1 MPLRNVLLKTLQFD
15 NVLIFLAFT
24 LRNSFFK
31 VSPQSISVTYLA
43 ISNAFSVVRIL
54 FKVRLKC
61 SSLSRTRCFLCSLNE
76 NYSFS
81 CLALSWVIL
90 HLQVFMTEIIFNEI
104 INILLLQ
111 KCAFHGCYSYIFF
124 NTAWEYM
131 QIRCQVWFR
140 RLVVCNQVLQFTY
153 FNIWLRNRKTKKQ
166 FQSPLLLLQNIDG
179 SFYLWEE
186 RFSVF
191 IQKWHWNLYL

>member
-1 MPLRNVLLKTLQFD
+1 MYWFSWHL
-15 NVLIFLAFT
+15 FL
-24 LRNSFFK
+24 K
-31 VSPQSISVTYLA
+31 VSPQSISVVHLA
-43 ISNAFSVVRIL
+43 ISNDFSVVRIL
-54 FKVRLKC
+54 LKVRLKC
-61 SSLSRTRCFLCSLNE
+61 SSLSPARCFFCSLNE
-76 NYSFS
+76 NYSVS

-90 HLQVFMTEIIFNEI
+90 HLQVFMKEIIFNEI
-104 INILLLQ
+104 TNTLLLQ
-111 KCAFHGCYSYIFF
+111 KCAFHGCYSYMFF
-124 NTAWEYM
+124 NIAWEYM

-153 FNIWLRNRKTKKQ
+153 FNVWLRNRKTKKI
-166 FQSPLLLLQNIDG
+166 FQSPLLLLQNFDG

>member
-31 VSPQSISVTYLA
+31 VSPQSIYVIHLA

-111 KCAFHGCYSYIFF
+111 KCAFHGCYF
-124 NTAWEYM
+124 W
-131 QIRCQVWFR
+131 
-140 RLVVCNQVLQFTY
+140 
-153 FNIWLRNRKTKKQ
+153 KTKKQ